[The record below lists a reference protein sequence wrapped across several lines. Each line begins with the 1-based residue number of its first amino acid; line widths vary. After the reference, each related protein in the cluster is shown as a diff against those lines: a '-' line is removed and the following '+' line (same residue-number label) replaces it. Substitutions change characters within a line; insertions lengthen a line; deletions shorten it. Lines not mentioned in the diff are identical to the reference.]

1 MALDGTGVVVDGGGP
16 PCSNSPMPPLAEII
30 QTPGGERALRLHGVL
45 ALDEAS
51 RLRAEVK
58 SALSQ
63 APVEVLDLEGVER
76 MEGAAASVLAD
87 ALCSSGAP
95 PRVEGAA
102 ADVASI
108 VALYWRDSAPR
119 AQPPR
124 RRHGFI
130 AEVGEAALEL
140 VATLRDMLAFVGQLS
155 GALLAGL
162 RRPASIEWGAVG
174 RQVERHGADG
184 LPIVCV
190 IGSLMGLITAF
201 QAAIQL
207 QKFGA
212 DAFVADLV
220 SLSLTRELAPLMT
233 AIVVA
238 GRSGA
243 AIAAEIG
250 TMKVSEEVDALRTLG
265 ICPHRFLV
273 FPRIFALLLVLP
285 LLTLAGDLI
294 GILSG
299 ALVATSTLEIG
310 MRKFLMSTQ
319 EALVPADILGGLL
332 KASVFGIFIAG
343 IACERGLA
351 ARGGAEGVGRS
362 TTSAVVA
369 MLFWLVLLDALF
381 AVFFNVWGIY

>member
-1 MALDGTGVVVDGGGP
+1 MDGTRR
-16 PCSNSPMPPLAEII
+16 PCSNPTMQPLVETV
-30 QTPGGERALRLHGVL
+30 QVPGGERALRLHGEL
-45 ALDEAS
+45 ALDDAS
-51 RLRAEVK
+51 RLRRDL
-58 SALSQ
+58 STAL
-63 APVEVLDLEGVER
+63 AAGPVSVLDLSGVHR

-87 ALCSSGAP
+87 ALCASGAP

-102 ADVASI
+102 EDVASI
-108 VALYWRDSAPR
+108 MDLYWRDCAPEVQ
-119 AQPPR
+119 APR
-124 RRHGFI
+124 RRSGFL
-130 AEVGEAALEL
+130 AEVGEAVLAT
-140 VATLRDMLAFVGQLS
+140 VGTLRNMLAFIGQLF

-207 QKFGA
+207 RKFGA

-285 LLTLAGDLI
+285 LLTLAGDLV
-294 GILSG
+294 GIFSG

-310 MRKFLMSTQ
+310 MRKFLISTQ

-332 KASVFGIFIAG
+332 KASVFGVFIAG

-362 TTSAVVA
+362 TTSAVVS

-381 AVFFNVWGIY
+381 AVFFNIWGVY

>member
-1 MALDGTGVVVDGGGP
+1 
-16 PCSNSPMPPLAEII
+16 MPPLAEII

>member
-1 MALDGTGVVVDGGGP
+1 M
-16 PCSNSPMPPLAEII
+16 SSLAEIL
-30 QTPGGERALRLHGVL
+30 QTPQGERVLRLHGVL
-45 ALDEAS
+45 ALDDAS
-51 RLRAEVK
+51 RLRAELTA
-58 SALSQ
+58 ALDE
-63 APVEVLDLEGVER
+63 APVGVLDLGGVER

-87 ALCSSGAP
+87 ALCASGDP

-102 ADVASI
+102 EDVASI
-108 VALYWRDSAPR
+108 VALYWRDSAPER
-119 AQPPR
+119 QEPR

-130 AEVGEAALEL
+130 AEVGETTLEL
-140 VATLRDMLAFVGQLS
+140 IARLRDMLSFVGQLS

-162 RRPASIEWGAVG
+162 RRPGSIEWGAVG

-273 FPRIFALLLVLP
+273 FPRMFALLLVLP
-285 LLTLAGDLI
+285 LLTLAGDLV

-310 MRKFLMSTQ
+310 LRKFLMSTQ
-319 EALVPADILGGLL
+319 EALVPADILGGML
-332 KASVFGIFIAG
+332 KASVFGVFIAG

-362 TTSAVVA
+362 TTSAVVS

-381 AVFFNVWGIY
+381 AVFFNIWGIY

>member
-1 MALDGTGVVVDGGGP
+1 MLWTTGQGGAAAPVSSDEAPTRPAPPSAGAALPAVRFDSPGSAGTSDRWQP
-16 PCSNSPMPPLAEII
+16 DPRTAD
-30 QTPGGERALRLHGVL
+30 TTARALRAVVDVRTQTLTVFRGQQLVTRYPISTAARGVGNR
-45 ALDEAS
+45 EAS
-51 RLRAEVK
+51 YRTPLGRH
-58 SALSQ
+58 
-63 APVEVLDLEGVER
+63 
-76 MEGAAASVLAD
+76 
-87 ALCSSGAP
+87 
-95 PRVEGAA
+95 RV
-102 ADVASI
+102 
-108 VALYWRDSAPR
+108 
-119 AQPPR
+119 
-124 RRHGFI
+124 H
-130 AEVGEAALEL
+130 
-140 VATLRDMLAFVGQLS
+140 
-155 GALLAGL
+155 
-162 RRPASIEWGAVG
+162 
-174 RQVERHGADG
+174 
-184 LPIVCV
+184 
-190 IGSLMGLITAF
+190 
-201 QAAIQL
+201 

-273 FPRIFALLLVLP
+273 FPRMFALLLVLP
-285 LLTLAGDLI
+285 LLTLAGDLV

-310 MRKFLMSTQ
+310 LRKFLMSTQ
-319 EALVPADILGGLL
+319 EALVPADILGGML
-332 KASVFGIFIAG
+332 KASVFGVFIAG

-362 TTSAVVA
+362 TTSAVVS

-381 AVFFNVWGIY
+381 AVFFNIWGIY